1 MDTDTLRRKI
11 WWKAE
16 LRASMC
22 EIHQGLSPGKRH
34 QLSAC
39 IHDHV
44 IIINISIRGKYMPQ
58 NEHGKHGKQ
67 KGKIYQK
74 TRSIAKMV
82 LT

>member
-1 MDTDTLRRKI
+1 MTYLDSYVSEPTFRAEKI

-16 LRASMC
+16 LWASMC

-44 IIINISIRGKYMPQ
+44 IIINIRIRGKYMPQ

-67 KGKIYQK
+67 KGK
-74 TRSIAKMV
+74 TP
-82 LT
+82 